1 MKKLFATL
9 WLLAGPYLAFS
20 QESADLKL
28 QKTDVIISK
37 HIYGQFAE
45 HLGRSIYDGF
55 YRNGKIRMDIVKAL
69 KEIKVPNLRWPGG
82 CFADQYHW
90 RNGIGTKVSR
100 PIGINTTW
108 GMVPE
113 DNSFG
118 THEFLEL
125 CSLIG
130 CDPYL
135 AGNVGTGN
143 PQEMKDWIEYLNYGG
158 KSTLS
163 ALRAKNGHPEPF
175 KVPFWGVGNESWGC
189 GGNMRPEYYA
199 DLYKQYETFCMS
211 YPGAPLKKIAGGANI
226 DDYNWT
232 EVLMKNIPGRSM
244 WGLSLH
250 YYTFPSGRWEPRGKA
265 TDFNEAEYQTS
276 IKQAKRIEEIVTKHS
291 AIMDKYDKGKKVALV
306 VDEWGVWADVEAG
319 TNPSFMY
326 QQNTLRDALVA
337 GLTLN
342 VFNNHAERVKMA
354 NLAQTVN
361 VIQSVILTKGDQMLL
376 TPTYHI
382 FDLYKVH
389 QDATLVKTD
398 ISHPDLNVSASRDA
412 KGVVH
417 VSIVNTSLTAN
428 VNVNLDS
435 EVASGKILSSAN
447 VSDYNTFENK
457 NKIVLKDF
465 NAKGKTVQI
474 PAKSVVMLTLN

>member
-1 MKKLFATL
+1 
-9 WLLAGPYLAFS
+9 
-20 QESADLKL
+20 
-28 QKTDVIISK
+28 
-37 HIYGQFAE
+37 
-45 HLGRSIYDGF
+45 
-55 YRNGKIRMDIVKAL
+55 
-69 KEIKVPNLRWPGG
+69 
-82 CFADQYHW
+82 
-90 RNGIGTKVSR
+90 
-100 PIGINTTW
+100 
-108 GMVPE
+108 
-113 DNSFG
+113 
-118 THEFLEL
+118 
-125 CSLIG
+125 
-130 CDPYL
+130 
-135 AGNVGTGN
+135 
-143 PQEMKDWIEYLNYGG
+143 
-158 KSTLS
+158 
-163 ALRAKNGHPEPF
+163 
-175 KVPFWGVGNESWGC
+175 
-189 GGNMRPEYYA
+189 MRPEYYA

-250 YYTFPSGRWEPRGKA
+250 YYTFPTGKWEPRGKA
-265 TDFNEAEYQTS
+265 TDFNEEEYQTS
-276 IKQAKRIEEIVTKHS
+276 TKQAKRIEEIVTKHA
-291 AIMDKYDKGKKVALV
+291 AIMDKYDKEKKVALV

-376 TPTYHI
+376 TPTYYI

-389 QDATLVKTD
+389 QDATLVKTN

-412 KGVVH
+412 KGVLHISV
-417 VSIVNTSLTAN
+417 VNTSLKNNITI
-428 VNVNLDS
+428 NLDN
-435 EVASGKILSSAN
+435 EVRSGKILSSAN

-465 NAKGKTVQI
+465 SAKGKSVQI
-474 PAKSVVMLTLN
+474 PAKSVVMLTLD